1 MSKHSFSYQ
10 TLSFNAKLLKARAS
24 RYAIYGAM
32 IAAAAIVL
40 ATVLSAYMQLGQ
52 ISVSSLINA
61 QKTNPVLWIL
71 DTTPFFFAFWGQ
83 SVGAVMSYQAGALMA
98 DQINE
103 LRTQTAALETQAMHD
118 ATHDSVTELP
128 NRILFNDRVMQ
139 LIEHSRRND
148 SKFAIVLLDLD
159 RFKEIND
166 TLGHFNGD
174 RLLKLVGLRL
184 QGILRKSDTLAR
196 FGGDEFAILL
206 HTVSDCNAVRAITE
220 KIEQVLVSP
229 FVLDD
234 LNLEIQA
241 SAGAVIYPDHGDD
254 VDTLVQRADV
264 AMYVA
269 KQGSKRSV
277 IYEPKLDQHSPHRLT
292 LMGELRQAIENDDLV
307 LHYQPKIKASNQL
320 ATSAE
325 VLVRWEHK
333 KHGMMAPDE
342 FIGLAERTGLIK
354 PLTRWVL
361 KHALQQGA
369 RWHSSGLKISLAVNL
384 SAKNL
389 LDPDFPEIL
398 AGLLAA
404 TEFPHQFLV
413 LEITETV
420 IMTDPDLAL
429 EVLQH
434 VSRLGVHISVDDF
447 GTGYSSLAYLKR
459 LPVSELKIDRSFV
472 QDMLINDNDAAIVRT
487 TIDLAHNLG
496 LEVVA
501 EGVEDSNTMQ
511 VLEALGCDY
520 YQGYYFAKPLEPKT
534 LPDWI
539 HKYDLRHRETQVHE
553 RLNPDENMLKAS

>member
-10 TLSFNAKLLKARAS
+10 TLNFNAKLLKAKAS
-24 RYAIYGAM
+24 RYAIYGAI
-32 IAAAAIVL
+32 IAAAAIIL
-40 ATVLSAYMQLGQ
+40 ATVLSAYLQDGQ
-52 ISVSSLINA
+52 ITVGSLINA
-61 QKTNPVLWIL
+61 QKTNPVIWIL

-148 SKFAIVLLDLD
+148 SKFAIILLDLD

-206 HTVSDCNAVRAITE
+206 HTVSDSNAVRAITE

-234 LNLEIQA
+234 LNLEVQA

-269 KQGSKRSV
+269 KQSSKRSV

-292 LMGELRQAIENDDLV
+292 LMGELRQAIENDELV
-307 LHYQPKIKASNQL
+307 LHYQPKIKATSQL

-333 KHGMMAPDE
+333 KHGMMPPDE

-369 RWHSSGLKISLAVNL
+369 RWHSSGLEISLAVNL

-404 TEFPHQFLV
+404 TEFPHHNLM

-434 VSRLGVHISVDDF
+434 VSQLGVKISVDDF

-472 QDMLINDNDAAIVRT
+472 QDMLTNDNDAAIVRT

-501 EGVEDSNTMQ
+501 EGVEDSKTVQ
-511 VLEALGCDY
+511 ELAELGCDY
-520 YQGYYFAKPLEPKT
+520 YQGYFFAKPMEPRT
-534 LPDWI
+534 LPEWI
-539 HKYDLRHRETQVHE
+539 HKHSFGHCEKSSNATANR
-553 RLNPDENMLKAS
+553 DESMLKAS